1 MPERVRDNSAKRPFG
16 PLQTSVPVVGQGTWQ
31 MERDDRAGAIEAL
44 RRGIDAGLAHLD
56 TAEMYG
62 SGAVEEIVGEAIV
75 GRRDE
80 VFLASKVLPSHASFK
95 GTLRAC
101 EQSLARLRVQ
111 RLDLYLLHWP
121 GSHPLE
127 QTIAAFEKLVEQG
140 KIAAWGLSNFDTD
153 GLEEALA
160 IAGSGRIACNQVLYH
175 LNERAIEHE
184 VLPWCERNETA
195 VVGYSP
201 FGSGRSPSRRTGGGD
216 VLAAIAAKHGVTPHA
231 IALAFLARRPS
242 LFTIPK
248 AASVVH
254 VLANAAAA
262 SIRLSHDETARIDRA
277 FPLGLPRRGVPT
289 L

>member
-1 MPERVRDNSAKRPFG
+1 VEDSPVKRPFG
-16 PLQTSVPVVGQGTWQ
+16 PVKVSVAVVGQGTWQ
-31 MERDDRAGAIEAL
+31 MERDNRAGAIEAI
-44 RRGIDAGLAHLD
+44 RRGLDAGLTHVD

-62 SGAVEEIVGEAIV
+62 SGVVEEIVGEAIT

-80 VFLASKVLPSHASFK
+80 VFLASKVLPSNASFK

-101 EQSLARLRVQ
+101 EQSLARLRVE

-140 KIAAWGLSNFDTD
+140 KITAWGLSNFDAD

-160 IAGSGRIACNQVLYH
+160 IAGPRKIACNQVLYH

-195 VVGYSP
+195 LVGYSP
-201 FGSGRSPSRRTGGGD
+201 FGSGRFPSPRTAGGE
-216 VLAAIAAKHGVTPHA
+216 VLAALAAKHGVTQHA
-231 IALAFLARRPS
+231 IALAFLTRRLS

-248 AASVVH
+248 AACVEH
-254 VLANAAAA
+254 ALTNAAAP
-262 SIRLSHDETARIDRA
+262 SIRLSDDETARIDRA
-277 FPLGLPRRGVPT
+277 FPLRRSLRGVPT

>member
-1 MPERVRDNSAKRPFG
+1 MKDSPVKRPFG
-16 PLQTSVPVVGQGTWQ
+16 PVKVSVAVVGQGTWQ
-31 MERDDRAGAIEAL
+31 MERDNRAGAIEAL
-44 RRGIDAGLAHLD
+44 RRGLDAGLTHVD

-62 SGAVEEIVGEAIV
+62 SGVVEEIVGEAIT

-80 VFLASKVLPSHASFK
+80 VFLASKVLPSNASFK

-101 EQSLARLRVQ
+101 EQSLARLRVE

-140 KIAAWGLSNFDTD
+140 KITAWGLSNFDAD

-160 IAGSGRIACNQVLYH
+160 IAGPGKIACNQVLYH
-175 LNERAIEHE
+175 LNERAIEHD

-195 VVGYSP
+195 LVGYSP
-201 FGSGRSPSRRTGGGD
+201 FGSGRFPSPRTAGGE
-216 VLAAIAAKHGVTPHA
+216 VLAALAAKHGVTQHA
-231 IALAFLARRPS
+231 IALAFLTRRRL

-248 AASVVH
+248 AACVEH
-254 VLANAAAA
+254 ALANAAAP
-262 SIRLSHDETARIDRA
+262 SIRLSDDETARIDRA
-277 FPLGLPRRGVPT
+277 FPLGRPRRGVPT